1 MFEFILNHGTE
12 IVAGLMALM
21 ALLKIIIRL
30 TPTLEDD
37 KVFARLDDLF
47 NAIIPA
53 YKSQKD
59 KNASKKS

>member
-1 MFEFILNHGTE
+1 MFEFITQHGAE
-12 IVAGLMALM
+12 IVAGLMAFM

-53 YKSQKD
+53 YKPQKGKD
-59 KNASKKS
+59 ESKKS